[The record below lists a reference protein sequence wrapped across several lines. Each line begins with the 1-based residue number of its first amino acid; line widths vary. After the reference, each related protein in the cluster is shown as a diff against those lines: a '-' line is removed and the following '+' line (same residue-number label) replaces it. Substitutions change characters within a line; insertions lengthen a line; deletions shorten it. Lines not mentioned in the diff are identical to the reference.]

1 MTSLKPDLDDW
12 SQECVSINLFPLRPI
27 QIKEQ
32 CKELI
37 FSDEHMERLMKNFLT
52 EIEKGLKKETHPSAD
67 IKCFVTYVQELP
79 NGRGGCKAVI
89 I

>member
-1 MTSLKPDLDDW
+1 MCLSP
-12 SQECVSINLFPLRPI
+12 SSF

-37 FSDEHMERLMKNFLT
+37 FSDEHMERLMTNFIT
-52 EIEKGLKKETHPSAD
+52 EIEKGLKKETHPTAD

-79 NGRGGCKAVI
+79 NGQGEYVPTSNNNKR
-89 I
+89 